1 MSNLE
6 TIRSVW
12 LSYSRQ
18 QRDLFLD
25 DKEHSTSEIFAAIDS
40 MDEIPTGGSVCVICV
55 AKTLNSDVSAMQD
68 SDEIAEVLN
77 RSLGK
82 TFGKPSKQKT
92 HNSRA
97 KHEHPHFCS
106 STSKLRRVLQLWRL
120 GLTPI
125 DGIYCKSSNTLS
137 SSKLKS

>member
-1 MSNLE
+1 M
-6 TIRSVW
+6 
-12 LSYSRQ
+12 
-18 QRDLFLD
+18 
-25 DKEHSTSEIFAAIDS
+25 IFNPNFWQTKILVAIDL
-40 MDEIPTGGSVCVICV
+40 MDKIPTGGSVCLICV
-55 AKTLNSDVSAMQD
+55 AKALNSDICAMQD
-68 SDEIAEVLN
+68 SDKITEVLN

-97 KHEHPHFCS
+97 KHERPHFCS
-106 STSKLRRVLQLWRL
+106 SKSKLHRALQLWRL

-125 DGIYCKSSNTLS
+125 GGIYCKGSTTLS